1 MQGFALLLGEKML
14 QSCLLK
20 AWIGWKGG
28 MVRFKREAV
37 PQSVLCGNLLKRS
50 TDGWEGNLNVI
61 S

>member
-1 MQGFALLLGEKML
+1 
-14 QSCLLK
+14 
-20 AWIGWKGG
+20 
-28 MVRFKREAV
+28 MVRFVEREAV